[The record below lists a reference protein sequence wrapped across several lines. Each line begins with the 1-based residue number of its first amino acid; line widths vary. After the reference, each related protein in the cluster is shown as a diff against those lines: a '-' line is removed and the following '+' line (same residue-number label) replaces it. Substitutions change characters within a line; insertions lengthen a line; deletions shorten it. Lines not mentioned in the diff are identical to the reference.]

1 MSRRGKDMLVYLS
14 AEGTAMV
21 LSGLLLAWSS
31 LLRKNTT
38 QLAKLRRYVD
48 DSHQVLA
55 LFWHGNFFSLFMLA
69 RGVNAIVLTND
80 SFRGRVI
87 AGICRRFG
95 YSPVLLPAAVNSS
108 GLSQVIQLF
117 ARRPGLVALAL
128 DGPMGPYHRIRSGAI
143 YLSAHKD
150 VRLVPIGV
158 ASQRKL
164 TLTCRWD
171 RQQIPLPGSRVAL
184 VVGDMIDLASL
195 RGAADMDPGWAIV
208 QRGMDLA
215 TRDAETLLAAMKAH
229 SSCP

>member
-1 MSRRGKDMLVYLS
+1 
-14 AEGTAMV
+14 MV

-38 QLAKLRRYVD
+38 HLVKLRRYVD
-48 DSHQVLA
+48 DGNQVLA
-55 LFWHGNFFSLFMLA
+55 LFWHGNFFSLFVLA
-69 RGVNAIVLTND
+69 RGTNAVVLTND

-95 YSPVLLPAAVNSS
+95 HTPVLLPAAISGN
-108 GLSQVIQLF
+108 GLSHLIQLF
-117 ARRPGLVALAL
+117 TQRPGLVALAL
-128 DGPMGPYHRIRSGAI
+128 DGPTGPYHRIRSGAI
-143 YLSAHKD
+143 YLSAQKG

-164 TLTCRWD
+164 ALSCRWD

-184 VVGDMIDLASL
+184 AVGDMINLAPL
-195 RGAADMDPGWAIV
+195 RDAAAQDPAKAIV

-215 TRDAETLLAAMKAH
+215 TQEAETILAAMKAH
-229 SSCP
+229 ISNP